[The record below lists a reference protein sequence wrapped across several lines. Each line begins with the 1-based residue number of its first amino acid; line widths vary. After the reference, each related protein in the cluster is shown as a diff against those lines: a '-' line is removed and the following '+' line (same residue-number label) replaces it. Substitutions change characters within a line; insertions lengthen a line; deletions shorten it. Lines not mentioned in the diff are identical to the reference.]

1 MRELTRENV
10 TAKASYVSRSS
21 SFDEFEAKRG
31 DATCSRVLSAYR
43 EYKMIVRR
51 DRIRIVTFL
60 EEDLLGFKKFSS
72 YCSNHARFM

>member
-1 MRELTRENV
+1 MRLV
-10 TAKASYVSRSS
+10 PA
-21 SFDEFEAKRG
+21 FCFIF
-31 DATCSRVLSAYR
+31 AYR